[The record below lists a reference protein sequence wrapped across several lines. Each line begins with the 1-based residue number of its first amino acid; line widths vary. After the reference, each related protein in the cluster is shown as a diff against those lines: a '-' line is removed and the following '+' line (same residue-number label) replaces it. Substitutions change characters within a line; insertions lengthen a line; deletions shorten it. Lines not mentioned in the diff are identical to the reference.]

1 MKKKITGILVCMVV
15 LATASLLA
23 AETATLR
30 PDRQTAASLR
40 GAKESADYRPVEAV
54 AEEILAGPVDRSKDF
69 CDLYGTPAVYIY
81 NFFYGLEWYANYQDP
96 EEFGCVDV
104 WPFEVTEIC
113 FDMTVGD
120 SLTFE
125 VQGFVLENVGQPG
138 YPSPGATL
146 CETPVYQQNLPDAG
160 DFHICLPMTEP
171 CCVNEPYF
179 AAVYFYTD
187 FSQMADKPDP
197 LAENDPSDVW
207 RSYCDYGVGWIDLVL
222 NWSWPGEMILNS
234 VGYTSPQNDCP
245 KLDFGD
251 APDPTYPTLLANDGA
266 RHIIVPNVHLGAN
279 IDQEVDGQPNAS
291 ALGDDS
297 NPLAPDDEDGV
308 VFTSLAVAGN
318 PVTVKVTASVAGFL
332 DAWVDFNVDG
342 DWDDAGEQIFASEPL
357 AAGVNNL
364 TFNVPITTPA
374 GITYSR
380 FRFSTA
386 GGLSYTGLA
395 SDGEVEDYRVFVL
408 EPITDIKMHHPQ
420 WPDLDK
426 TGMDVGFSYTTMLM
440 LGDDWLCTKT
450 GPVTDIHFWGSF
462 ESDILPAEGAGNLSF
477 GVEIYSDNQYTHTPE
492 DMLWSRGF
500 FPGQYTVHQV
510 ADNNPEDWFDP
521 YTGEWYNDDH
531 LQIYQYDFFI
541 EEDHFEQ
548 DSGTVYWLTIMDISG
563 YWGFGW
569 KTTEYSLRYRE
580 DAVYSLG
587 IEWVPMEYPPGHE
600 YGYQSLDLAFVI
612 TGHEGVPPVICG
624 DVNNDGIVNIGDV
637 VYMVSY
643 LYKSGPAPIP
653 QTCVGDV
660 NNDDIVNV
668 GDIVYLVAYL
678 YKGGPVPNPNC
689 CNPAWK
695 DSGSNPTPHGGHRWV
710 K

>member
-1 MKKKITGILVCMVV
+1 MKKKITAILVCMLVI
-15 LATASLLA
+15 ATGSLLA

-40 GAKESADYRPVEAV
+40 GARESADYRPVEAV
-54 AEEILAGPVDRSKDF
+54 AEEILSGPVDRSKDF
-69 CDLYGTPAVYIY
+69 CDLYGTPAVSLTD
-81 NFFYGLEWYANYQDP
+81 FFYGLEWYANYQDP

-104 WPFEVTEIC
+104 WPFEVTKIC
-113 FDMTVGD
+113 FDMRVGD

-138 YPSPGATL
+138 YPSPGATM
-146 CETPVYQQNLPDAG
+146 CETPIYQQFLPDAG
-160 DFHICLPMTEP
+160 DWHLCLTMTEE

-179 AAVYFYTD
+179 AAIYFYTD

-222 NWSWPGEMILNS
+222 HWSWPGEMILNS
-234 VGYTSPQNDCP
+234 AGYTSPQNDCFKP
-245 KLDFGD
+245 DFGD

-266 RHIIVPNVHLGAN
+266 RHTIVPNVHLGAG
-279 IDQEVDGQPNAS
+279 IDAEADGQPNAS

-342 DWDDAGEQIFASEPL
+342 DWADAGEQIFAGEPL

-364 TFNVPITTPA
+364 TFNVPATTPA

-386 GGLSYTGLA
+386 GGFSYTGLA
-395 SDGEVEDYRVFVL
+395 PDGEVEDYRVFIL
-408 EPITDIKMHHPQ
+408 EPITDMKMHHPQ
-420 WPDLDK
+420 WPDLDN
-426 TGMDVGFSYTTMLM
+426 TGMDVDFFTL

-462 ESDILPAEGAGNLSF
+462 ECDYLPAAGVGSLSF
-477 GVEIYSDNQYTHTPE
+477 GVEIYSDNQYTHTPG
-492 DMLWSRGF
+492 DLLWTRGF
-500 FPGQYTVHQV
+500 SLGQYAVHQV
-510 ADNNPEDWFDP
+510 ADNNPEDWLEW

-531 LQIYQYDFFI
+531 LQVYQYDFFI
-541 EEDHFEQ
+541 EEDYFEQ
-548 DSGTVYWLTIMDISG
+548 DSGTVYWLVIDDIT
-563 YWGFGW
+563 YYPDYLGFGW

-580 DAVYSLG
+580 AAVSSLG
-587 IEWVPMEYPPGHE
+587 IDWLPMEYPSGHA

-612 TGHEGVPPVICG
+612 TGEGPSVLCG
-624 DVNNDGIVNIGDV
+624 DVNHDGVVNIGDA
-637 VYMVSY
+637 VYI
-643 LYKSGPAPIP
+643 LNWLFKSGPAPMP
-653 QTCVGDV
+653 SMCVGDV
-660 NNDDIVNV
+660 NNDDRVDL
-668 GDIVYLVAYL
+668 GDAVYILNWL
-678 YKGGPVPNPNC
+678 FKSGSLPNPNC
-689 CNPAWK
+689 CAPVWK
-695 DSGSNPTPHGGHRWV
+695 Q
-710 K
+710 